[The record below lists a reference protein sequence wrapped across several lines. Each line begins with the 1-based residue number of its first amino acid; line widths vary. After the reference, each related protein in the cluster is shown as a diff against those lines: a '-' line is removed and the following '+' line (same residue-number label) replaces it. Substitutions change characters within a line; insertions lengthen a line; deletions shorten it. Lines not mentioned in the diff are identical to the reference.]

1 MVHKVRKNI
10 KNIELDYGSIGTNAK
25 TMCNYSC
32 VTLFPSYFFFFFSLF
47 TLSLLF
53 HTCEEEDVNH
63 CSPRAPTCHHIKIT
77 LVPPSTRQVG
87 RPHHVN
93 HD

>member
-32 VTLFPSYFFFFFSLF
+32 VTLFPSYFFFFLF
-47 TLSLLF
+47 FL
-53 HTCEEEDVNH
+53 
-63 CSPRAPTCHHIKIT
+63 HIVI
-77 LVPPSTRQVG
+77 VIPYM
-87 RPHHVN
+87 
-93 HD
+93 